1 MMNTIVQWARQVNV
15 RRLTAYRRLEKEE
28 ISLGKSQEL
37 SEDWLDASIEVAAE
51 YFFSEG
57 INEDGLEQI
66 IEEVGL
72 ENFVEFVTD
81 PIDEL
86 SEERSARKASVRA
99 PSYEKV
105 KAKVDAKLEALGI
118 HKVDGMKLV
127 GLEPDLGYFP
137 SFHTMFS

>member
-1 MMNTIVQWARQVNV
+1 MIAV
-15 RRLTAYRRLEKEE
+15 LEREE

-105 KAKVDAKLEALGI
+105 KAKVDATDAAKKKAKKGEYASSYAKKETDVTVYDDKPTAKKEG
-118 HKVDGMKLV
+118 
-127 GLEPDLGYFP
+127 
-137 SFHTMFS
+137 STC